1 MFEHNLIN
9 DLIAFDLVKLIPF
22 SNGVKD
28 YQTLLIEWCSTGAI
42 FYWYTESNGMLTA
55 LHTHFSNFKNEQ
67 LDGRTFFCAF
77 HFFWG
82 LVFWFTSI
90 ICMPFHSVKKT
101 SNLNLKSSVCVQNKF
116 HSYGVYTVR
125 MCKNVCASA
134 TAQWNIKI
142 QTKLNWTQYKNN
154 SRTSW
159 NRDRVNALAINLKKK
174 MWEYSAH

>member
-42 FYWYTESNGMLTA
+42 FFMDTQNQMECWLLYTRISAIL
-55 LHTHFSNFKNEQ
+55 KNEQ

-90 ICMPFHSVKKT
+90 ICMPFHSVIKT

-142 QTKLNWTQYKNN
+142 QTKLNW
-154 SRTSW
+154 
-159 NRDRVNALAINLKKK
+159 I
-174 MWEYSAH
+174 